1 MSPSQCGIRVWEVG
15 VEREVGQTKACTGPL
30 GEGVCGED
38 KGLVVLTMEISQQT
52 AVMAV
57 SVGEQGVWG
66 HATVSVTSHCLCNTL
81 QPGPVPITL
90 LKLFRLRPPLY
101 CQNPRIPSPLSFYL
115 TFQKISHR

>member
-66 HATVSVTSHCLCNTL
+66 HATVSVTSQSL
-81 QPGPVPITL
+81 QHTPTGSCPHHPPETVPIKATSVL
-90 LKLFRLRPPLY
+90 PKPFLFH
-101 CQNPRIPSPLSFYL
+101 
-115 TFQKISHR
+115 SHFI